1 LDPNIN
7 KAPFSEEEDNIIL
20 DLRAKENGWAE
31 IAKSLSNRT
40 SKSVKNRWSV
50 METKRKRKRRE
61 EVRMMVKG
69 QKG

>member
-1 LDPNIN
+1 MDPNIN